1 MFYNKASDS
10 NKKKQFLELGV
21 TIIVMDQPDM
31 KNLVVLF
38 EILNGK
44 MSVRGKLG
52 HVVQAGVWCLP

>member
-1 MFYNKASDS
+1 
-10 NKKKQFLELGV
+10 
-21 TIIVMDQPDM
+21 M
-31 KNLVVLF
+31 KNLVVLL